1 MSEFHNPIFRLVVSL
16 EAALSGVMT
25 SPPVVDFEIEY
36 WLWLHYFEGLQS
48 TDFQGKNKCAEAS
61 YIGIDQLLFCKVLI
75 V

>member
-1 MSEFHNPIFRLVVSL
+1 MSEFHNPIFRLVVRL

-25 SPPVVDFEIEY
+25 SPPVVDFEVES

-61 YIGIDQLLFCKVLI
+61 SIGID
-75 V
+75 